1 MTSDMAA
8 GREMANPG
16 GPERPESGVEVAGW
30 GRGDDE
36 DQWASS
42 SGSDGWRGGAFRRPS
57 AVGPRLTGLVRVP
70 LKGTRP
76 RHWASTWPL
85 TCGPVDL
92 VNGGQLVH
100 DRPGDPCRWGR
111 HRCPCAERRVM
122 VGMAIRRPSPP
133 GASGTPEC
141 QAVLPPF
148 VRGGCP
154 AISPWRRRCTGTAQ
168 ARWARDAPFAWR
180 RAGPL
185 ELPARTLP
193 GRRRTSPSAR
203 ADGARP
209 PVRTRPVPDGAHGR
223 HRTRNRPR
231 ARHST
236 PAAPHSPVVEAW
248 SWALGARACRAGR
261 SAPSWRSCC

>member
-154 AISPWRRRCTGTAQ
+154 AIFTMATTVHGDGAGALGTGRTVRLATGGSARAFCKDAAWPTADLAVSTRRRCPPPGADATG
-168 ARWARDAPFAWR
+168 PR
-180 RAGPL
+180 RSS
-185 ELPARTLP
+185 RT
-193 GRRRTSPSAR
+193 
-203 ADGARP
+203 P
-209 PVRTRPVPDGAHGR
+209 P
-223 HRTRNRPR
+223 N
-231 ARHST
+231 
-236 PAAPHSPVVEAW
+236 
-248 SWALGARACRAGR
+248 
-261 SAPSWRSCC
+261 